1 MRIKTI
7 QNLSTAKSSKTSEAL
22 GIFEPPIACL
32 QDRRINHYTTE
43 PCNREVSS
51 STLPDMVMVKKPKE
65 PMTIKSMQNVPRAK
79 YSKIIEAIGRI
90 RTTDLLFTRQKEQPL
105 CFRAVLERGNRSE
118 TFDSNQ
124 VQKQ

>member
-43 PCNREVSS
+43 PCNGEVSS
-51 STLPDMVMVKKPKE
+51 STLPDMVIVKKPKE
-65 PMTIKSMQNVPRAK
+65 PMTIKSRRMYREQNHQR
-79 YSKIIEAIGRI
+79 
-90 RTTDLLFTRQKEQPL
+90 
-105 CFRAVLERGNRSE
+105 
-118 TFDSNQ
+118 
-124 VQKQ
+124 